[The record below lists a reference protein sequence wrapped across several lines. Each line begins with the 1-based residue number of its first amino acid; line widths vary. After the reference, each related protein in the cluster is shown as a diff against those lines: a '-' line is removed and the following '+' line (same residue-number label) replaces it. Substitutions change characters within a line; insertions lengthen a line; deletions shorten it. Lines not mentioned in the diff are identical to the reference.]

1 MKSVSGAMAS
11 GLRPLTSLL
20 MAVGAMVGLTL
31 QPLGVGKAEIARAAT
46 PALVGFSFSPRTAT
60 WLGEDSATAL
70 DTLLRQLTPD
80 LVRLPVYWD
89 SVEAR
94 PGVFDFS
101 ETDRMLGI
109 ITAYNRGH
117 PSRPA
122 RVVLVA
128 GLRNMGYPELYVPA
142 WIPPAER
149 DPASKMDVDP
159 RYQGYLVATV
169 VHYRGSPLLQSWQI
183 ENEPLDNVPT
193 IAGTQV
199 DIDGDDL
206 QDELEKVRAIDNRHP
221 IVITTYNS
229 ATLSLDMAALSP
241 GGSGPSSG
249 PQPAGHPLGA
259 LQLGDALGLDLY
271 VVTGDTSLTDASAHK
286 RIDWKSRAL
295 VYWAGQAEAQ
305 SKPLWI
311 TEMQGAP
318 WPGQDDFTPTD
329 LLYSASAYRRHGASV
344 ILLWGVESWLG
355 SDTWMQAGRQARTVL
370 SS

>member
-1 MKSVSGAMAS
+1 MKSLSGAMAP
-11 GLRPLTSLL
+11 GLRPLASMLL
-20 MAVGAMVGLTL
+20 AVGAMVASST

-46 PALVGFSFSPRTAT
+46 PALVGFSFSPRTAV
-60 WLGEDSATAL
+60 WLGEDPAPAL
-70 DTLLRQLTPD
+70 QTLLDELTPD

-89 SVEAR
+89 SVELR

-101 ETDRMLGI
+101 ETDRMLSI
-109 ITAYNRGH
+109 VAAYNRSHAG
-117 PSRPA
+117 RPV
-122 RVVLVA
+122 RVILVA

-142 WIPPAER
+142 WVPLAER
-149 DPASKMDVDP
+149 DPASRMDVDP
-159 RYQGYLVATV
+159 RYQGYLAATV
-169 VHYRGSPLLQSWQI
+169 VHYRRSPLLYSWQI

-193 IAGTQV
+193 TAGTQV
-199 DIDGDDL
+199 DIDGDHL
-206 QDELEKVRAIDNRHP
+206 QDELEKVRAMDGRHP
-221 IVITTYNS
+221 IVMTTYNS

-241 GGSGPSSG
+241 GGSHPSSG

-259 LQLGDALGLDLY
+259 LQLGDALGLDVY

-295 VYWAGQAEAQ
+295 VYWAGQAEAL

-318 WPGQDDFTPTD
+318 WPGQDDFKPAD
-329 LLYSASAYRRHGASV
+329 LLYSANAYRHHGATV

-355 SDTWMQAGRQARTVL
+355 SSTWMQAGRQARAVL
-370 SS
+370 GG

>member
-1 MKSVSGAMAS
+1 MKSLSGAMAPA
-11 GLRPLTSLL
+11 LRPLASLL
-20 MAVGAMVGLTL
+20 MATGAMLGLST
-31 QPLGVGKAEIARAAT
+31 QPLGVGRAEIARAAT
-46 PALVGFSFSPRTAT
+46 PALVGFSFSPRTAA
-60 WLGEDSATAL
+60 WLGEDPAPAL
-70 DTLLRQLTPD
+70 ETLLRELTPD

-94 PGVFDFS
+94 PGVFDFR
-101 ETDRMLGI
+101 ETDRMLSF
-109 ITAYNRGH
+109 ITAYNRTH
-117 PSRPA
+117 VSRPA

-142 WIPPAER
+142 WIPAAER

-159 RYQGYLVATV
+159 RYQGYLAATV
-169 VHYRGSPLLQSWQI
+169 IHYRTSPILHSWQI

-193 IAGTQV
+193 TAGTEV
-199 DIDGDDL
+199 DIDGDHL
-206 QDELEKVRAIDNRHP
+206 QDEIEKVKAIDSRHP
-221 IVITTYNS
+221 IAITTYNS
-229 ATLSLDMAALSP
+229 ATLSLDMAAMSP
-241 GGSGPSSG
+241 GGAPSSG

-259 LQLGDALGLDLY
+259 LQLGDVLGLDLY

-305 SKPLWI
+305 NKPIWV

-318 WPGQDDFTPTD
+318 WPGQDDFKPAD
-329 LLYSASAYRRHGASV
+329 LLYSANAYRRHGASV

-355 SDTWMQAGRQARTVL
+355 SDTWMQAGRQARAVL